1 MYVCVLRERGQIKCN
16 NYDERMQGIIEEEN
30 VYSLENL
37 ERLLERK
44 GIELSLKEGLGY
56 IFQEK
61 GLSEQK

>member
-1 MYVCVLRERGQIKCN
+1 
-16 NYDERMQGIIEEEN
+16 MQGIIEEEN